1 MLNILKFLE
10 SHNNTQ
16 PYAQHHENNHYAD
29 YIILII
35 IGVIFFMV
43 FVIQMTI
50 FDFYKR
56 PSIYEIELYNEFK
69 KRNSSCNSAPG
80 CNSNTTSSENTHPK
94 DKTHNHNFYK
104 DIVFF
109 VLYINIM
116 YVLSFYLSD
125 IFLILF
131 GTGITFL
138 LLFTKQS
145 YITEMIL

>member
-1 MLNILKFLE
+1 MMNILKMLE
-10 SHNNTQ
+10 FHNTTQ
-16 PYAQHHENNHYAD
+16 PHPQTYENNHYTD

-69 KRNSSCNSAPG
+69 KRNSTCNPGPG
-80 CNSNTTSSENTHPK
+80 CNSTAPENSQPK
-94 DKTHNHNFYK
+94 EKTHNHNFYK

-116 YVLSFYLSD
+116 YILSFYLSD

-131 GTGITFL
+131 GTGITLL